1 MSRMHELGVRNA
13 DTAMDRLFLPGGHPD
28 NSPQSQIPV
37 TKKSAITYKPEICKT
52 DQC

>member
-1 MSRMHELGVRNA
+1 MHELGVRNA
-13 DTAMDRLFLPGGHPD
+13 DTATDRLFLPGGHPD